1 MNILLKSENISYN
14 APLNE
19 LFSKN
24 KTTEILKNI
33 SFELFENEIL
43 GIAGASGS
51 GKTTLA
57 KILAGVHSLY
67 DGKLEFNF
75 KNDWT
80 KIKTKPVQ
88 ILFQNSSEILNPIR
102 KVGDV
107 IEEAIKIR
115 FGETINVKELLL
127 NSLMIVGLYENFIS
141 RRGYELSG
149 GEQQRVALARI
160 ISVEPEILILDEP
173 FSAQDVE
180 SQLNFVQLIKRI
192 SDEKRISLI
201 IVSHDLKILKL
212 LCSRIMILSEGKI
225 VEIGETEK
233 IFTNPESDLTK
244 NLINASHYTSQT
256 K

>member
-1 MNILLKSENISYN
+1 MKILLKSENISYN
-14 APLNE
+14 APSNE

-115 FGETINVKELLL
+115 FDETINFNELIL
-127 NSLMIVGLYENFIS
+127 NSLRIVGLDENFIL

-233 IFTNPESDLTK
+233 IFTNPESDHTK
-244 NLINASHYTSQT
+244 KLINASLQKIDS
-256 K
+256 

>member
-14 APLNE
+14 APSNE
-19 LFSKN
+19 LFNKN

-57 KILAGVHSLY
+57 KILAGVHLLF
-67 DGKLEFNF
+67 DGKLGFYLES
-75 KNDWT
+75 DWT

-107 IEEAIKIR
+107 IEEAINTR
-115 FGETINVKELLL
+115 FGETINVKELIL
-127 NSLMIVGLYENFIS
+127 NSLRTVGLDENFIL

-180 SQLNFVQLIKRI
+180 SQLNFVKLIKEI
-192 SDEKRISLI
+192 AEEKRISLI
-201 IVSHDLKILKL
+201 IISHDLNILKL
-212 LCSRIMILSEGKI
+212 LCSRIMILSKGEI

-233 IFTNPESDLTK
+233 IFSQPNSDITK
-244 NLINASHYTSQT
+244 ELITSV
-256 K
+256 KLEIER

>member
-1 MNILLKSENISYN
+1 MNILLKSENISYG
-14 APLNE
+14 APSNE
-19 LFSKN
+19 LFNKS

-67 DGKLEFNF
+67 DRKLEFNF

-102 KVGDV
+102 KVGDI
-107 IEEAIKIR
+107 IEEAIIIR
-115 FGETINVKELLL
+115 FGETINVNELIL
-127 NSLMIVGLYENFIS
+127 NSLRTVGLDESFLS

-180 SQLNFVQLIKRI
+180 SQLNFIQLIKRI
-192 SDEKRISLI
+192 SDQKKVSLI
-201 IVSHDLKILKL
+201 IISHDLKILKL

-233 IFTNPESDLTK
+233 IFINPESDHTK
-244 NLINASHYTSQT
+244 KLITSA
-256 K
+256 KLEIER

>member
-14 APLNE
+14 APSNE

-24 KTTEILKNI
+24 KTTEILQNI

-67 DGKLEFNF
+67 DGKLKFNF

-107 IEEAIKIR
+107 IEEAINIR
-115 FGETINVKELLL
+115 FGESHNGYELIL
-127 NSLMIVGLYENFIS
+127 NSLRIVGLDENFLS

-160 ISVEPEILILDEP
+160 ISVEPEILMLDEP

-192 SDEKRISLI
+192 SEEKRISLI

-233 IFTNPESDLTK
+233 ILVQPESETTK
-244 NLINASHYTSQT
+244 KLINASSFEV
-256 K
+256 